1 MRNRWQAD
9 NVRLYLAVGC
19 GAAIGS
25 FLRFFSQWM
34 IVAVLDGN
42 PLWGTSFVNVVGSF
56 IIMFFATLTGS
67 EGRWFVGPAKRQ
79 FVMGGIC
86 GGFTTFSSMSL
97 DTFLLLLKGNLPL
110 AAFYLCALVFCS
122 LAAAAAGFMIAQRI
136 IHYGSNSS
144 PERL

>member
-1 MRNRWQAD
+1 MRNWRQAED
-9 NVRLYLAVGC
+9 IRLYLAVGF

-25 FLRFFSQWM
+25 FLRFFSEW
-34 IVAVLDGN
+34 IIIAVLDAN
-42 PLWGTSFVNVVGSF
+42 PLWGTSFVNVVGCF
-56 IIMFFATLTGS
+56 IIMFFATVTGP

-97 DTFLLLLKGNLPL
+97 DTFLLLLKGNVPL

-122 LAAAAAGFMIAQRI
+122 LAAATVGFIIAQRI
-136 IHYGSNSS
+136 N
-144 PERL
+144 R